1 MSEPDRPDPLAVLP
15 EHVRHHIAG
24 LDPDDIVEDPYRL
37 TESPADVQAR
47 RDARAAWKARLWT
60 GRVPMRFRS
69 AALADLTTDQ
79 CADTVRAWATGQ
91 STSGAVIPPSL
102 TLVIQ
107 AEEPG
112 IGKSH
117 AAYAVGNH
125 AVEQGAWAMA
135 WTMVE
140 FNDAIRPGGDDT
152 AYHVAQECD
161 LLVLDDMGR
170 EKMSDWTL
178 ERLQGVVDAR
188 WSNEKRT
195 VVTTNLPGPAFV
207 ARYGEPVV
215 DRLTD
220 RMVMVKPVGNSRRK
234 PAPW

>member
-1 MSEPDRPDPLAVLP
+1 MSEPERIDTMSTLP
-15 EHVRHHIAG
+15 ASLRERLPHLTA
-24 LDPDDIVEDPYRL
+24 DDLVEDPYRL
-37 TESPADVQAR
+37 NESPADVQAR
-47 RDARAAWKARLWT
+47 RDAAAASKARMWDAQ
-60 GRVPMRFRS
+60 VPVRFAGAR
-69 AALADLTTDQ
+69 LADLTGDQ
-79 CADTVRAWATGQ
+79 CGPKIRQWADDTE
-91 STSGAVIPPSL
+91 SL

-117 AAYAVGNH
+117 AAYAVGH
-125 AVEQGAWAMA
+125 YAVERGAWAMA

-152 AYHVAQECD
+152 AYTVAQECD

-195 VVTTNLPGPAFV
+195 IVTTNLPGPAFV
-207 ARYGEPVV
+207 ARYGEPIV

-220 RMVMVKPVGNSRRK
+220 RMVMVKPTGTSRRK